1 MWHTHVGRTPET
13 GFLHRHPSTER
24 MMGVD
29 SEQHVIV
36 DREDWERAREIIRQ
50 RPQLINNSP
59 VTIEEIKGKQ
69 SDIDKAINSLEK
81 KLKTN
86 TILLIIKS
94 ILLLSASILFIFILL
109 NENLIKSLI

>member
-1 MWHTHVGRTPET
+1 
-13 GFLHRHPSTER
+13 
-24 MMGVD
+24 MGVD